1 MNNLPKGVS
10 IAPSNS
16 STAPTTQNSF
26 SKPQPATNQ
35 DNGVPDLSSLLEEE
49 DWIASQV
56 KFFFNFLQFHEIFV
70 TKRT

>member
-16 STAPTTQNSF
+16 SSI
-26 SKPQPATNQ
+26 SKPPASATNQ

-56 KFFFNFLQFHEIFV
+56 KFFFNFLQFHGIFV

>member
-16 STAPTTQNSF
+16 SSISKPPAPTTN
-26 SKPQPATNQ
+26 K
-35 DNGVPDLSSLLEEE
+35 DNGIPDLSSLLEEE

-56 KFFFNFLQFHEIFV
+56 KFFKFFFNFLQFHGIFV
-70 TKRT
+70 QN